1 MPKQGDQQD
10 HQHRDPGTREGHG
23 AALFNA
29 GPYPRKAPP

>member
-23 AALFNA
+23 AALFS
-29 GPYPRKAPP
+29 YPRKAPP